1 MTQRFEPFFQN
12 ITQRIELFY
21 KTQRIELF
29 DEYDS
34 KNWSLFESVTQRIEL
49 FFEKMTQRI

>member
-1 MTQRFEPFFQN
+1 M
-12 ITQRIELFY
+12 TQRIETFFSMSQRIEPFY

-34 KNWSLFESVTQRIEL
+34 KN
-49 FFEKMTQRI
+49 